1 MTCSISTDAMITG
14 LIQNSRESYNVN
26 KPLLQGT
33 AGKGER
39 EDGLKEGIERRG
51 DVADLFALPLSP
63 FLILKASG
71 KLRKPCLHMLRR
83 HQNSISPKYVVSPDK
98 GSYKSIYTSTSIP
111 SFA

>member
-1 MTCSISTDAMITG
+1 MITG
-14 LIQNSRESYNVN
+14 LIQSSRESYHVN

-39 EDGLKEGIERRG
+39 EDGLKEGTERRG

-71 KLRKPCLHMLRR
+71 KLSEEALFAHAQKASELYLTKIC
-83 HQNSISPKYVVSPDK
+83 
-98 GSYKSIYTSTSIP
+98 GKSR
-111 SFA
+111 